1 MKNKKLIK
9 DFKIISPS
17 IEEKEIM
24 LDNILNNNKIT
35 IPFRKIIPVTLS
47 LLLILVL
54 NINSKVIDKNYEIA
68 SLRINNPK
76 VSFIYKN
83 KCYQESNIISS
94 TDNLKKIGI
103 ITSLENNELINI
115 PIYQNNN
122 NNILIK
128 LDNHYIT
135 FVERNCFDIK
145 ERNLK

>member
-1 MKNKKLIK
+1 MKSKKLIK

-17 IEEKEIM
+17 TKEKEIM
-24 LDNILNNNKIT
+24 LDNILNNNKKA
-35 IPFRKIIPVTLS
+35 IPFKKMLPVALS
-47 LLLILVL
+47 LMLIFVL

-76 VSFIYKN
+76 LSFIYKN

>member
-76 VSFIYKN
+76 LSFIYKN

-145 ERNLK
+145 ERNKK

>member
-76 VSFIYKN
+76 LSFIYKN

-94 TDNLKKIGI
+94 ADNLKKIGI

>member
-76 VSFIYKN
+76 LSFIYKN

>member
-76 VSFIYKN
+76 LSFIYKN

-103 ITSLENNELINI
+103 VSSLENNELINI

>member
-76 VSFIYKN
+76 LSFIYKN

-145 ERNLK
+145 ERVLK

>member
-76 VSFIYKN
+76 LSFIYKN

-103 ITSLENNELINI
+103 VTSLENNELINI